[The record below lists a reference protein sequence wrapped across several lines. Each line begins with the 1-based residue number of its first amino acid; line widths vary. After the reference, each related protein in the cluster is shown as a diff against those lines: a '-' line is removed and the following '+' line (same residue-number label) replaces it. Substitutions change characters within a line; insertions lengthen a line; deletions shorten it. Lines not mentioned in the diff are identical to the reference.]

1 MTSGA
6 GHRPPRVSGKPTPSG
21 GGSSVEPLRVGI
33 LGAARIAELA
43 IVKPAHATGTRLV
56 TVAARDRRRA
66 EAFAAEHGV
75 ERVADSYAAVLAD
88 PEVEVVYNPLPNAL
102 HGPWNIAAVE
112 AGKHVLS
119 EKPFASTAEEAA
131 EVRAA
136 AQAAGVTVV
145 EGFHYLFHPVM
156 QRLFALLDAGELGEL
171 RHVEA
176 LVAMPEPDD
185 GDPRWSFDL
194 AGGAVMDLGCYGLH
208 AHRALGRW
216 AGGEPELVDARAK
229 ERAGA
234 PGVDEWLEA
243 DLAFPSGATGAVQ
256 ASMAHPQFEMT
267 LRVVGTRGE
276 AVVMDFVQPHKDDRV
291 LIRTGDDTR
300 TEHLGTRSS
309 YLYQLEAFVHALRGG
324 GPLPTGPDDAV
335 ATARLID
342 RCYLAAGLPVRPR
355 TSLTPPTEQRS

>member
-1 MTSGA
+1 MTLA
-6 GHRPPRVSGKPTPSG
+6 T
-21 GGSSVEPLRVGI
+21 EPLRVGI

-43 IVKPAHATGTRLV
+43 IVKPAHVTGTRLV

-75 ERVADSYAAVLAD
+75 ERATDSYAAVLAD
-88 PEVEVVYNPLPNAL
+88 PDVEVVYNPLPNAL
-102 HGPWNIAAVE
+102 HGPWNLAAVE

-131 EVRAA
+131 EVRDAA
-136 AQAAGVTVV
+136 NKAGVTVV

-156 QRLFALLDAGELGEL
+156 QRLFALLGSGELGEL
-171 RHVEA
+171 QRVDA
-176 LVAMPEPDD
+176 LIAMPEPDD

-194 AGGAVMDLGCYGLH
+194 AGGALMDLGCYGLH
-208 AHRALGRW
+208 AHRTLGRW
-216 AGGEPELVDARAK
+216 AGGEPQLVDARAK

-243 DLAFPSGATGAVQ
+243 DLRFPSGATGAVRC
-256 ASMAHPQFEMT
+256 SMAHPRFEMT
-267 LRVVGTRGE
+267 LHVTGSRGE
-276 AVVMDFVQPHKDDRV
+276 ATVQDFVQPHKDDRV
-291 LIRTGDDTR
+291 LVRTGSDTR

-309 YLYQLEAFVHALRGG
+309 YIYQLEALIAALRGG
-324 GPLPTGPDDAV
+324 APMPTDTDDAV

-342 RCYLAAGLPVRPR
+342 SCYRAAELPLRPR
-355 TSLTPPTEQRS
+355 KTPTAERR